1 MLACRSSGFVN
12 ALAQGP
18 LHQQMHMVAI
28 RAMSTSRVKANF
40 NVRARMMYNTVP
52 YMRCILILK
61 FFHSVVCSTT
71 VLVFKSAVETE
82 AMVVHPSHAHYLVS
96 VAPTVVT
103 VVVVEMY
110 I

>member
-1 MLACRSSGFVN
+1 
-12 ALAQGP
+12 
-18 LHQQMHMVAI
+18 
-28 RAMSTSRVKANF
+28 
-40 NVRARMMYNTVP
+40 MMYNTVP

-82 AMVVHPSHAHYLVS
+82 AMVV
-96 VAPTVVT
+96 VT